1 MTLTDLLAAD
11 VRHDN
16 FPKAPGTNHS
26 YMAALLSH
34 VELELRPAAPAYNS
48 LDLET
53 LKELT
58 QEVQAIGNSRMT
70 HKPGREAARVVAF
83 CLLRKWNGV

>member
-16 FPKAPGTNHS
+16 LPRNGLNHG
-26 YMAALLSH
+26 YIAALFSH
-34 VELELRPAAPAYNS
+34 VEVELRPAQPAYTS
-48 LDLET
+48 MDLDS

-70 HKPGREAARVVAF
+70 HRPGREVSRVVAF

>member
-16 FPKAPGTNHS
+16 LPRGGINHG
-26 YMAALLSH
+26 YIAALFGH
-34 VELELRPAAPAYNS
+34 VEQELTPARPAYKTID
-48 LDLET
+48 LDA

-58 QEVQAIGNSRMT
+58 HEVQAIGNSRMT
-70 HKPGREAARVVAF
+70 HRPGREASRLVAF